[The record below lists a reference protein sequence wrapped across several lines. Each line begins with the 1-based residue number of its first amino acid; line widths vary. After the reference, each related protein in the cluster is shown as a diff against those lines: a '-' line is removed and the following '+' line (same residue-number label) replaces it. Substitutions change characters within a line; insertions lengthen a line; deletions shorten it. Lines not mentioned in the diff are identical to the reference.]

1 MKNNKNERNKEI
13 EKDELAYDDVSR
25 KIFENRKEKD
35 KVNEKVEKI
44 RKNENCIEISLKI
57 NPNFSYSSSCFV
69 DKRWLYENL
78 KKEGINDVDGYIES
92 ADNDTKIQWLHLAL
106 KLKKIV
112 CIYDE
117 RIAIF
122 INCS

>member
-13 EKDELAYDDVSR
+13 EKDELIYDDISK
-25 KIFENRKEKD
+25 KIFESRKEKD
-35 KVNEKVEKI
+35 RVNEKTEKI

-78 KKEGINDVDGYIES
+78 KKEGIADVNGYVEN
-92 ADNDTKIQWLHLAL
+92 ADNDTKMQWLHLAL
-106 KLKKIV
+106 NLKKAC
-112 CIYDE
+112 CICDAH
-117 RIAIF
+117 IAIF
-122 INCS
+122 VNCS